1 MSSQLDLFTGTPD
14 QESEPE
20 ERFSKYVVY
29 VDESG
34 DHSLESVDKNYPIF
48 VLAFCIFHKKHYC
61 ERVVPHVEKFK
72 FKYFGHDHIILHERE
87 IRKEE
92 PPFNIFGSRDE
103 RVRFIGGLNDII
115 QGNNFVLTACIIDKI
130 ALSTRQASDNP
141 YHMAL
146 GYCLGTLYDFLK
158 EKEDHVLETHIIV
171 ERRGDKE
178 DAALELEF
186 RRICDDYGY
195 PFKLRIADKKV
206 NSSGLQLADLV
217 ARPIGV
223 NFLRPEQT
231 NRAFDILKL
240 KLYCSGGR
248 KAVGSGYE
256 GWGLKVYP
264 QKSEGPR

>member
-1 MSSQLDLFTGTPD
+1 MSSQLDLFTPKNG
-14 QESEPE
+14 E
-20 ERFSKYVVY
+20 EVKENGRFSKYVVY

-34 DHSLESVDKNYPIF
+34 DHSLESIDNNYPIF
-48 VLAFCIFHKKHYC
+48 VLAFCIFHKIHYC
-61 ERVVPHVEKFK
+61 ESVVPSIEKFK
-72 FKYFGHDHIILHERE
+72 FKHFGHDHIILHERE

-92 PPFNIFGSRDE
+92 YPFNIFSSKSE
-103 RVRFIGGLNDII
+103 RHQFLGELNELISI
-115 QGNNFVLTACIIDKI
+115 NNFVLTACVINKE
-130 ALSTRQASDNP
+130 ALGSKACNENP
-141 YHMAL
+141 YHIAL

-158 EKEDHVLETHIIV
+158 EKGDHLLETHIIV

-186 RRICDDYGY
+186 RRICDDQNY

-217 ARPIGV
+217 ARPIGI
-223 NFLRPEQT
+223 NFLRPTQQ
-231 NRAFDILKL
+231 NRAFDILKM

-248 KAVGSGYE
+248 RAVGSGYE

>member
-1 MSSQLDLFTGTPD
+1 MSSQLDLFTGA
-14 QESEPE
+14 SEDKEEAE

-34 DHSLESVDKNYPIF
+34 DHSLESVDSNYPIF
-48 VLAFCIFHKKHYC
+48 VLAFCIFHKNHYC
-61 ERVVPHVEKFK
+61 ERVVPTVEKFK

-92 PPFNIFGSRDE
+92 APFNIFGSKDE
-103 RVRFIGGLNDII
+103 RIKFLDGLNDLVRN
-115 QGNNFVLTACIIDKI
+115 NNFVLTACIIDKA
-130 ALSTRQASDNP
+130 ALGPKQSSDNP
-141 YHMAL
+141 YHLAL
-146 GYCLGTLYDFLK
+146 GFCLGTLYDFLK

-178 DAALELEF
+178 DSALELEF
-186 RRICDDYGY
+186 RRICDHNSY

-217 ARPIGV
+217 ARPIGI
-223 NFLRPEQT
+223 NFLRPTQS

-248 KAVGSGYE
+248 HAVGTGYE